1 MLIVKSRTG
10 GPFQWRTW
18 HKSLSGPTYYVSLSS
33 TVVQNTSS
41 TVFNGQSST
50 TFTVGND
57 PSVNTSGYSVIAYCF
72 AEVEGYS
79 AFGSYTGNGSADG
92 PFVYTGFRPRY
103 LMIKRTDVVDAWA
116 IKDTARNTYNVDDSV
131 LKTNEA
137 TAEST
142 STFWQIDILSNGF
155 KLRNLGSTFN
165 NSGGNYIYMAFAEN
179 PFKNAN
185 AR

>member
-1 MLIVKSRTG
+1 
-10 GPFQWRTW
+10 
-18 HKSLSGPTYYVSLSS
+18 
-33 TVVQNTSS
+33 
-41 TVFNGQSST
+41 
-50 TFTVGND
+50 
-57 PSVNTSGYSVIAYCF
+57 
-72 AEVEGYS
+72 
-79 AFGSYTGNGSADG
+79 
-92 PFVYTGFRPRY
+92 
-103 LMIKRTDVVDAWA
+103 MIKRTDVVDAWA
-116 IKDTARNTYNVDDSV
+116 IKDTARNTYNVDNSV

-165 NSGGNYIYMAFAEN
+165 NSGGTYIYMAFAEN